1 MNAHSTSE
9 SSEAYIALGANLGDR
24 EDTLME
30 ALRRLDESAGIT
42 VVDCSNIYETEPVG
56 YVDQPLFLNMAVRV
70 STGLDPYG
78 LLHVMQQIEKELG
91 RVRHIRWGPRTVD
104 LDLLWMEGQTENTE
118 ELILPHPRM
127 EERLFVLVPLKDIV
141 PGEESSGLRTAV
153 LAAMERLDGKE
164 GLQLWK
170 TCSWHSASAPSGN

>member
-9 SSEAYIALGANLGDR
+9 ASEAYIALGANLGDR

-30 ALRRLDESAGIT
+30 ALRRLDESRDIAILE
-42 VVDCSNIYETEPVG
+42 CSNIYETEPVG
-56 YVDQPLFLNMAVRV
+56 YVDQPLFLNMAVRI
-70 STGLDPYG
+70 STRLDPYG

-91 RVRHIRWGPRTVD
+91 RVRHVRWGPRTVD
-104 LDLLWMEGQTENTE
+104 LDLIWMEGRQEDTE

-127 EERLFVLVPLKDIV
+127 EERLFVLVPMKDIV
-141 PGEESSGLRTAV
+141 PEDEPHGLRTTV

-170 TCSWHSASAPSGN
+170 TCSWLSASAPSGN

>member
-1 MNAHSTSE
+1 MYVHPTSE

-30 ALRRLDESAGIT
+30 AVRRLDETPDVT
-42 VVDCSNIYETEPVG
+42 VLQCSNIYETEPVG

-70 STGLDPYG
+70 RTDLDPYG
-78 LLHVMQQIEKELG
+78 LLHVMQHIEKELG

-104 LDLLWMEGQTENTE
+104 LDLIWMEGLREDTE

-127 EERLFVLVPLKDIV
+127 KERLFVLVPLRDIV
-141 PGEESSGLRTAV
+141 PMEELSGLRNEIQTA
-153 LAAMERLDGKE
+153 MDRLDGKE

-170 TCSWHSASAPSGN
+170 TCSWHSVSAPSGN